1 MYKPFDQLHKA
12 LLAAFLGRL
21 GRVDSEREVP
31 SQLQY
36 IDTEFEPDE
45 RAAHGATL
53 GWLGRMAAAGTCLI
67 ECFSEPPG
75 IEEVGA
81 CVRKQLVVHQ
91 ERQLAARRG
100 KHGRTP
106 MPRLWIV
113 TAGRPEAALHAYHA
127 QPMSDWPAGF
137 WHTRPAARMH
147 VVIVRE
153 LPELPETLLLRLL
166 GRGPTLDQ
174 ALRELERLAPDT
186 LERRPA
192 LPLVLAFSK
201 AISQND
207 LEDHD
212 MQPLQKLMAVYADII
227 SEAQETGLER
237 GIRKGHARGRK
248 EGRATGRKE
257 GRATGRKEGLVEGE
271 RAILSRLLTR
281 RFGPLPA
288 AATARIQR
296 ADLATIER
304 WSDRLLTATSLDD
317 VLD

>member
-1 MYKPFDQLHKA
+1 
-12 LLAAFLGRL
+12 
-21 GRVDSEREVP
+21 
-31 SQLQY
+31 
-36 IDTEFEPDE
+36 
-45 RAAHGATL
+45 
-53 GWLGRMAAAGTCLI
+53 
-67 ECFSEPPG
+67 
-75 IEEVGA
+75 
-81 CVRKQLVVHQ
+81 
-91 ERQLAARRG
+91 
-100 KHGRTP
+100 

-113 TAGRPEAALHAYHA
+113 SAGRPEAALHAYHA
-127 QPMSDWPAGF
+127 QPMADWPAGF

-153 LPELPETLLLRLL
+153 LPEVPETLLLRLL

-186 LERRPA
+186 LERRLA

-207 LEDHD
+207 LEEHD

-237 GIRKGHARGRK
+237 GIRKG
-248 EGRATGRKE
+248 RATGRKE
-257 GRATGRKEGLVEGE
+257 GRVTGRKEGLVEGE

-288 AATARIQR
+288 AATARIR
-296 ADLATIER
+296 GASLATIER
-304 WSDRLLTATSLDD
+304 WSDRLLTAASLDD